1 MDASKDIKMGG
12 SGEGKG
18 VRAASSRREQKGI
31 FRIEVE

>member
-1 MDASKDIKMGG
+1 MDASKGIEN
-12 SGEGKG
+12 GELRKRKG